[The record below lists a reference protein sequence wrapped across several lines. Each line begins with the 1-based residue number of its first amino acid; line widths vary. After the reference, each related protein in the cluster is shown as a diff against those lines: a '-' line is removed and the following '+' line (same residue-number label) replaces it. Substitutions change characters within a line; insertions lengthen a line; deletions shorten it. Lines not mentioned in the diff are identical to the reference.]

1 MAVWLIWLSMRTATY
16 NNCIKVKETL
26 ADGKVEFKYY
36 ATGVGVV
43 REQPATGNELLISHT
58 AN

>member
-1 MAVWLIWLSMRTATY
+1 MRTATY